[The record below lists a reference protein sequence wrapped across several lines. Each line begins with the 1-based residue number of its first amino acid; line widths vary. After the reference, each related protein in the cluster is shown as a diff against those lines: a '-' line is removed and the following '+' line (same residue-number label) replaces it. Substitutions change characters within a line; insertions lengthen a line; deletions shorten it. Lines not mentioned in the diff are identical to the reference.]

1 MADKQTESAHAS
13 AELITNGFGDIAAR
27 AIETAAPA
35 APAQRSAFADFT
47 RALLGTSSG
56 RLGAAIILLV
66 ILMAMTAPVIA
77 PYSPLAVNPP
87 DRLAPPSAAHLM
99 GTDELGRDVFS
110 RVLYGSQISLQVGVV
125 SVSIAAALGVLIGL
139 SAGFYGGRLDLL
151 LMRVVDVMQAFPG
164 FLLALAIVAMLGPSL
179 PNAMIAIGVGE
190 APGYARLV
198 RGSVLS
204 IKNQDYVLAARVLG
218 ASNPQIMRTA
228 VLPNVLAP
236 IVVLATLGFPVAVLA
251 AAALSFIGL
260 GAQPPSPEWGAMIV
274 SGRNFITNAPWLIN
288 FPGVAIFITVL
299 GFNLFGNAVRD
310 ALDPRLRQR

>member
-1 MADKQTESAHAS
+1 MVA
-13 AELITNGFGDIAAR
+13 IAPAQPL
-27 AIETAAPA
+27 ATAAPVH
-35 APAQRSAFADFT
+35 RSALADFI
-47 RALLGTSSG
+47 RALLRTPSG

-66 ILMAMTAPVIA
+66 VLMAVASPVVAPFSPIA
-77 PYSPLAVNPP
+77 VDPP
-87 DRLAPPSAAHLM
+87 NRLAQPSTAHLM

-110 RVLYGSQISLQVGVV
+110 RVLFGSQISLQVGIV
-125 SVSIAAALGVLIGL
+125 SVSIAAVLGVLIGL

-151 LMRVVDVMQAFPG
+151 LMRLVDVLQAFPG

-179 PNAMIAIGVGE
+179 PNAMIAVGVGE

-204 IKNQDYVLAARVLG
+204 IKSQDYVLAARVLG
-218 ASNPQIMRTA
+218 ASNVQIMRNA

-251 AAALSFIGL
+251 AAALSFVGL

-288 FPGVAIFITVL
+288 FPGLAIFVTVL
-299 GFNLFGNAVRD
+299 GFNLFGNGVRD
-310 ALDPRLRQR
+310 ALDPKLRQR